1 MISII
6 VPSYGRPERVASVV
20 SNIRDS
26 MNGYAPRYEIMVV
39 VEDSEIAAYADA
51 LGYITSEDGSTW
63 LVTNE
68 LSTNYAG
75 AVNTAVKYA
84 RGDLYMIAADDLTF
98 HTGWAMYATRNMNAL
113 PSIKVVGTNDL
124 LNDFVLQGYHA
135 THYLVAADYIWDIGG
150 VVDEAPGQVLHEGY
164 THNFVDTEFIGTA
177 KARAVF
183 VPCLEAVVEH
193 NHFTAGKSD
202 KDSTYDKGYANLQED
217 ADLYYARRHLWWDI
231 SK

>member
-20 SNIRDS
+20 SNIHAS
-26 MNGYAPRYEIMVV
+26 MNGYAPGYEILVI
-39 VEDSEIAAYADA
+39 VEEDQLDAYADGISDA
-51 LGYITSEDGSTW
+51 WHSLNI

-68 LSTNYAG
+68 LSPNYAG

-113 PSIKVVGTNDL
+113 PSIQVVGTNDL

-150 VVDEAPGQVLHEGY
+150 VVDESPGQVLHEGY

>member
-26 MNGYAPRYEIMVV
+26 MNGYAPGYETLVV
-39 VEDSEIAAYADA
+39 VEEDQLPAYTEA
-51 LGYITSEDGSTW
+51 LEGGWHSLSL
-63 LVTNE
+63 LVVNE
-68 LSTNYAG
+68 LSKNYAG